1 MKTNFFLLIW
11 FVFLTKEE
19 QQEYKRHL
27 NNIPRVK
34 DNLIKKFLKE
44 DFSNEDTIKNFL
56 YLSLI
61 GSFSNINHR
70 RKNIFSFN
78 PKTRDDLLYLYYKEN
93 LRDITEL
100 TFLQR
105 IFLSRL
111 VFKVKTKTVTYFD
124 VELSSIKNPI
134 IIEVDNVS

>member
-1 MKTNFFLLIW
+1 MNYDLDDMLSYKIKLMFYRIIGLFIVALIIL
-11 FVFLTKEE
+11 FI
-19 QQEYKRHL
+19 YG
-27 NNIPRVK
+27 
-34 DNLIKKFLKE
+34 LIKPE
-44 DFSNEDTIKNFL
+44 
-56 YLSLI
+56 
-61 GSFSNINHR
+61 
-70 RKNIFSFN
+70 N

-93 LRDITEL
+93 IRDITEL